1 MNRGGSKETS
11 SSKFS
16 YSRGTDDLENEHL
29 NFSSDFNNNLH
40 LLSLNVCGLKT
51 KLLYPEFQTLLNT
64 FDIICLT
71 ETKLDDFDDLML
83 DNYVFKYKNRKK
95 FINKSGGIALGYKSY
110 LEDFI
115 KPIDTECKFVLW
127 FSVDKVILKT
137 SENVIFGIIYVPPE
151 SSNYS
156 SVDAFSEIELE
167 FQRLNKNSEF
177 ICLLGDM
184 NARTGILPDYVDLNA
199 NDDFFEQNVLDISEF
214 TDVTILDDMGLSRL
228 RNSPDTVINS
238 FGRKLISFCKDNNLF
253 IFNGRVGKDKIGMS
267 TSKNNSVIDYV
278 VGTSLLLQ
286 IVHDFEIFEFNKLY
300 SDVHS
305 PLALTLRLNDSFS
318 GKKSTNK
325 KSFPRIKPWKQEK
338 SELFKSNID
347 QEKLAS
353 LHSNLLD
360 AISDTETVVKYDIDT
375 FIQEVT
381 SILLQSAEQ
390 TLGTQ
395 KPEIDTRNCQK
406 SKL

>member
-1 MNRGGSKETS
+1 
-11 SSKFS
+11 
-16 YSRGTDDLENEHL
+16 
-29 NFSSDFNNNLH
+29 
-40 LLSLNVCGLKT
+40 
-51 KLLYPEFQTLLNT
+51 
-64 FDIICLT
+64 
-71 ETKLDDFDDLML
+71 ML

-184 NARTGILPDYVDLNA
+184 NAH
-199 NDDFFEQNVLDISEF
+199 ISEF

-395 KPEIDTRNCQK
+395 RPVIDTRNCQE
-406 SKL
+406 SKLWFNGDCKKSRRDYRKAKRLYKKYGSNLFKSRLKLTENAYKRTLDKNIINFNREMRIKMKKNEIKKSQRVLENF